1 MEKETTTGIVIWIV
15 VVAVFVFERSIQHD
29 FKSRAHDIPMYGLLV
44 LMNMVVVVVV
54 VMFFGKGSLHQALT
68 WLVVP
73 LSCSGLNHLGIAVV

>member
-1 MEKETTTGIVIWIV
+1 MEKETTTGSVIWIV
-15 VVAVFVFERSIQHD
+15 VVAIFVFERSILHD

-44 LMNMVVVVVV
+44 LMNMVVVVV

>member
-1 MEKETTTGIVIWIV
+1 MEKETTTGNVIWIV
-15 VVAVFVFERSIQHD
+15 VVAVFAFERSIQHD

-44 LMNMVVVVVV
+44 LMNMVVVV